1 MKVCTSC
8 QAVYNGKKWN
18 GSYDMPEKSFAK
30 LERTLC
36 TACKRIRDKI
46 VFGTVHL
53 EGDVLAERT
62 DEIMRMIK
70 HEEDIERSHNF
81 CSRILDIK
89 RNGSKMT
96 IQTINSSLAIHIAKQ
111 FKKSFKGRLEIY
123 KDTPGHRPRN
133 KDTEGTVS
141 VKWSQGS

>member
-8 QAVYNGKKWN
+8 QAVYNGKKWT
-18 GSYDMPEKSFAK
+18 GSYELPEKIFAQ

-62 DEIMRMIK
+62 DEIMSMIR
-70 HEEDIERSHNF
+70 HEEEIEKSHN
-81 CSRILDIK
+81 
-89 RNGSKMT
+89 
-96 IQTINSSLAIHIAKQ
+96 
-111 FKKSFKGRLEIY
+111 
-123 KDTPGHRPRN
+123 
-133 KDTEGTVS
+133 
-141 VKWSQGS
+141 